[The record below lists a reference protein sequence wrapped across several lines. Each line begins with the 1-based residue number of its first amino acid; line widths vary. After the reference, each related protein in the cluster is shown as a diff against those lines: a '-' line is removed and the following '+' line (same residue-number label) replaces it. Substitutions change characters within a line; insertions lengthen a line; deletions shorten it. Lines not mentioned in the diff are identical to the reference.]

1 MSTWITLSV
10 IALVPMLL
18 RAPKA
23 LSPLRVGADDPS
35 RFAGLFRRYAIHS
48 FTGYASGVGKRSD
61 SYTRGSIEG
70 GGGGDAGVSIS
81 GSIDTEVVVTDRF
94 FLTGAEGKS
103 MSFEGAG
110 FDAMVGNG
118 HVVSL
123 IWVIRGRKRS
133 GSYFLIF
140 DHSTGESFFDDKRI
154 AKAITF
160 PYPGFYLGLLCL
172 MILPLPVVAF
182 FWLAEAWQ
190 VGRFK
195 RAGVKP
201 LLAALRSDAETLAV
215 EPEPAAV
222 TVSAGA
228 GDVASG
234 LKELAALRESGSLS
248 ELEFETAKARLLGA

>member
-23 LSPLRVGADDPS
+23 LSPLRVKAEDPS

-48 FTGYASGVGKRSD
+48 FTGYASDVGKRSD
-61 SYTRGSIEG
+61 SYTRGSIDG
-70 GGGGDAGVSIS
+70 GGGVETGVSVS

-94 FLTGAEGKS
+94 FLTNAEGKS
-103 MSFEGAG
+103 MSFEGTG
-110 FDAMVGNG
+110 FEALVGNG

-123 IWVIRGRKRS
+123 VWVIRGRKRS
-133 GSYFLIF
+133 GSFFLIF
-140 DHSTGESFFDDKRI
+140 DQTTGETFFNEKKI
-154 AKAITF
+154 SKAITF
-160 PYPGFYLGLLCL
+160 PYPSAYLGLLCL
-172 MILPLPVVAF
+172 MLLPLPVVAF

-190 VGRFK
+190 VGRLK
-195 RAGVKP
+195 RAGVRP
-201 LLAALRSDAETLAV
+201 LLAALQADAAGLPP

-228 GDVASG
+228 GDIASG

-248 ELEFETAKARLLGA
+248 ELEFEAAKARLLGA